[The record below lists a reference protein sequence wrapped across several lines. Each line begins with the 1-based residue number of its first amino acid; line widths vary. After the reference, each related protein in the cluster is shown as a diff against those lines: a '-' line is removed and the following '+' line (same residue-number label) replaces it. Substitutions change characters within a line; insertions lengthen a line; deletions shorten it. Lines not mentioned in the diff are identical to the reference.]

1 MAKVSH
7 PGISAIPSLRE
18 RQQGEPERAAFVP
31 VLRNKRTLP
40 MQTSNSDRMAKAAA
54 GDYRGRRNASSMAG
68 AGRTGT
74 RVKGS
79 KSKIHKHGPDWASG
93 LKQLYDS
100 VIEEPIPDAF
110 KDLLSK
116 LDDGKR

>member
-1 MAKVSH
+1 
-7 PGISAIPSLRE
+7 
-18 RQQGEPERAAFVP
+18 
-31 VLRNKRTLP
+31 
-40 MQTSNSDRMAKAAA
+40 
-54 GDYRGRRNASSMAG
+54 MAG
-68 AGRTGT
+68 AGRTGSP
-74 RVKGS
+74 VKG
-79 KSKIHKHGPDWASG
+79 KKKKTARHGPDWASG